1 MNYIIGIDGGGTKTK
16 AVIADMKGKVVAQE
30 TVGPINPNVVSKK
43 ELQHTFQTLFHSLR
57 QQAPQQFNKTSSI
70 FAGIAGAG
78 NATNQKVLHESI
90 EPLLSDNIP
99 IQIDADAINALYSGS
114 YGAPGIVQ
122 IAGTGSITYGINSNL
137 EHDRVGGWGYL
148 FGDEGSGYDI
158 GRKGVMAALQ
168 SVDRRASETIL
179 LPMIY
184 AHFNVTNAQDLI
196 REIYAS
202 PAPKSEISPVA
213 EIVFQ
218 GFKDDDPIAEE
229 IITEAVKETVLSIKT
244 LYEKHFH
251 MEERV
256 EVVLCGGIFQEKNIL
271 PRLIKEDLRMY
282 PAMKVVLPEMPP
294 VGGSIIGAYL
304 MQGVD
309 VDEAI
314 IDTIRKTINR
324 KR

>member
-1 MNYIIGIDGGGTKTK
+1 MNYVIGIDGGGTKTK
-16 AVIADMKGKVVAQE
+16 AVIVDMKGKVVAQE
-30 TVGPINPNVVSKK
+30 TVGPTNPNVVSKK

-57 QQAPQQFNKTSSI
+57 QQAPPHFSNILSV
-70 FAGIAGAG
+70 FAGVSGAG
-78 NATNQKVLHESI
+78 NATNKKVLQETI
-90 EPLLSDNIP
+90 EPLIENNIP
-99 IQIDADAINALYSGS
+99 IQIEADAINALYSGS

-137 EHDRVGGWGYL
+137 EHHRVGGWGYL

-158 GRKGVMAALQ
+158 GRKGIMAALQ
-168 SVDRRASETIL
+168 SVDGRASETIL

-196 REIYAS
+196 RGIYAS
-202 PAPKSEISPVA
+202 PTSKSEISPVA

-218 GFKDDDPIAEE
+218 GFKDDDPIAEG
-229 IITEAVKETVLSIKT
+229 IIAEAVKETTLSIKA
-244 LYEKHFH
+244 LYEKLFYV
-251 MEERV
+251 EEKV
-256 EVVLCGGIFQEKNIL
+256 EVVLCGGVFQEKNIL